1 MELLPTFNLLLKAI
15 EGWYDNDQFRAQK
28 EFSLSHTDFL
38 REFRTISIDLGRRSG
53 KTSSIKALQ
62 ELYDNSYV
70 IGDDR
75 SFKRYLRTS
84 QLGDITPT
92 VDSIVFVDEPY
103 KLFEQIT
110 EDDFYR
116 HMSNARVGLIIMLG
130 RK

>member
-28 EFSLSHTDFL
+28 EFSLCHTDFL
-38 REFRTISIDLGRRSG
+38 REFCTISIDLGRRSG
-53 KTSSIKALQ
+53 KTSSIRALQ

-103 KLFEQIT
+103 KLFELIT

-116 HMSNARVGLIIMLG
+116 HVSDARVGLIIMLG